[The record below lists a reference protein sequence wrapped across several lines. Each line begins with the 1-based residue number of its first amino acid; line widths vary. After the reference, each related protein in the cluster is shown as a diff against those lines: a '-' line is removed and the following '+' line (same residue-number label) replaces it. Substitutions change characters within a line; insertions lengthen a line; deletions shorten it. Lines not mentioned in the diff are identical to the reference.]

1 MICMGPLYQIITI
14 HHGAF
19 ILPFLNY
26 PDVLIFMRCSRACYR
41 NFLLWNQPFSFYGL
55 PLPISKG
62 IWSDLFYQRYASLEQ
77 GLKSDHDKSPDE
89 FPLFHGRFEVT
100 YKLYHGLTLME
111 IAYML
116 RDTKAIQL
124 LKRYNRS
131 TVHNLYSFSTQYG
144 QHAHALLVAYSEHA
158 IKNQLQDQKQ
168 YNLFMNMGQYSCE

>member
-1 MICMGPLYQIITI
+1 MDLLYRIVEF

-19 ILPFLNY
+19 ILPYLNY
-26 PDVLIFMRCSRACYR
+26 PDILVFMRCSKMCYR
-41 NFLLWNQPFSFYGL
+41 HFLLWNQPFSFYGL
-55 PLPISKG
+55 PLPTSKG

-77 GLKSDHDKSPDE
+77 GLKKDHDKSPAD
-89 FPLFHGRFEVT
+89 FLLFHGRMEVT

-116 RDTKAIQL
+116 RDPKAIQL
-124 LKRYNRS
+124 LRRYNRS